1 MAHHFTG
8 LVTNAWRTLR
18 VQLPYLP
25 RALGLAWGA
34 ARQWTLLWA
43 MLLVVQGLLPVAT
56 VYLSRL
62 LVNSLVAAY
71 RNGAD
76 WQSVRPALEW
86 AGAMGI
92 VLLLGEAL
100 RSASGLVRSAQ
111 SELVQDHITALIHNK
126 AIAADMAFYDSP
138 DFYDRLY
145 RATRDAYNRPLAL
158 LETLGTL
165 LQNTITLTAMGAVLL
180 PFGWWVPATL
190 LGTTLPALAVV
201 LHGAYRQHQWRV
213 LQTAKERQTR
223 YYDWLMTS
231 PEPAPELRLLDLGKH
246 FQELYRTLRRRL
258 HTERLQLAWK
268 QSGAELGAGVLALGL
283 TSATLGWMAWKAVRG
298 LLTPGDLALFYQAY
312 NQGLQLTRTL
322 LDKVGVL
329 YANLLY
335 LGNLFEYL
343 ETEPQVADAAQPVAA
358 PETLKQSIRFD
369 RVTFSYPGN
378 QRAALENFS
387 LELPAGQIAAV
398 VGSNGAGKSTLIKL
412 LCRFY
417 DPQEGRIELDG
428 TDLRELSLESLRR
441 RITVLFQQPMHYQE
455 TVRENIALG
464 DLRAAGD
471 REAIVEAA
479 QAAGAEAVI
488 AHLPEGYDN
497 QLGRWFAKGA
507 ELSVGEWQRLAL
519 ARAFYRRA
527 PILVLDEPT
536 SAMDPWAES
545 DWLERFRRLAA
556 DRTSVIITHRL
567 TTAAFADVIH
577 VMAEGR
583 IVESGTHQELLTR
596 GGDYARAWLAN
607 LRI

>member
-1 MAHHFTG
+1 MSRSLTE
-8 LVTNAWRTLR
+8 LVTSAWGKTRE
-18 VQLPYLP
+18 QLPYLP

-34 ARQWTLLWA
+34 ARQWTMLWA
-43 MLLVVQGLLPVAT
+43 VLLLVQGLLPVAT
-56 VYLSRL
+56 VYLSRV

-71 RNGAD
+71 RTGAD
-76 WQSVRPALEW
+76 WQSVRPALGW
-86 AGAMGI
+86 AAAMGL

-111 SELVQDHITALIHNK
+111 SELVHDHIVALIHNK
-126 AIAADMAFYDSP
+126 SIAADMGFYDSP
-138 DFYDRLY
+138 DFYDRLH
-145 RATRDAYNRPLAL
+145 RATRDASNRPLAL

-165 LQNTITLTAMGAVLL
+165 LQNTITLAAMGAVLL

-201 LHGAYRQHQWRV
+201 LHWAYRQHEWRV
-213 LQTAKERQTR
+213 RQTVKERRTR

-231 PEPAPELRLLDLGKH
+231 PEGAAELRLLDLGKH
-246 FQELYRTLRRRL
+246 FQELYRTLRRQL
-258 HTERLQLAWK
+258 HAERLQLAWK

-283 TSATLGWMAWKAVRG
+283 TGATLGWMAWKAVRG

-343 ETEPQVADAAQPVAA
+343 EMEPQVADAAQPMVAA
-358 PETLKQSIRFD
+358 ETLKQSIRFN
-369 RVTFSYPGN
+369 RVTFTYPGN
-378 QRAALENFS
+378 QRAALEDFS
-387 LELPAGQIAAV
+387 LEIPAGQIAAV

-412 LCRFY
+412 MCRFY
-417 DPQEGRIELDG
+417 DPQEGCIELDG
-428 TDLRELSLESLRR
+428 TDLRQLSLESLRR

-471 REAIVEAA
+471 RDAIVEAA
-479 QAAGAEAVI
+479 QAAGADAVI

-556 DRTSVIITHRL
+556 GRTSVIITHRL

-577 VMAEGR
+577 VMAEGQ
-583 IVESGTHQELLTR
+583 IVESGAHQELLAR
-596 GGDYARAWLAN
+596 GGDYAKAWLAQTQ
-607 LRI
+607 R